1 MKDQPPS
8 APLQRVITA
17 PQLWAIAV
25 GLVISGEYFGW
36 NYGWS
41 TSGTLGFLGSTLLV
55 TALYVSF
62 IFSYTELTAAI
73 PSAGGAAAYARRAF
87 GPTGGFVAG
96 FATLVDFLLAPPAIA
111 YALGSYAHFLYPAL
125 PVLPVAVGT
134 YGVFIALNWFGVKGS
149 ARFSFWVTALSV
161 LELLVFM
168 VLVWPYFSWENFLA
182 HNPARVGL
190 GEVFAGIP
198 FAMWF
203 FVAIEGVAMVA
214 EEVKNPHKTIPRGYV
229 SSILTLVALALGVM
243 ILSAGLG
250 DWRTLATHD
259 HPLPDALAMALGEE
273 SGWAKLF
280 AGLGV
285 FGLVAS
291 FHCNT
296 LSYSRQ
302 LYALAREGYLPE
314 RLATLHPR
322 YQTPHWALLAGGGVG
337 LLALATGTTDSIIIL
352 SVLGAVVM
360 YGISMAALLVLRRK
374 EPNLSRPFRAPLY
387 PWLPLLA
394 LSLSGVCLGAIVF
407 YNPALSALF
416 FGGLVLGL
424 GLFLTV
430 GYKYVKAVIQPPV
443 PARKEG
449 F

>member
-1 MKDQPPS
+1 MKDHPPPS
-8 APLQRVITA
+8 SLKRVITA

-55 TALYVSF
+55 TALYVAF
-62 IFSYTELTAAI
+62 IFSYTELTAAL
-73 PSAGGAAAYARRAF
+73 PSAGGAATYARRAF
-87 GPTGGFVAG
+87 GPVGGFVAG

-134 YGVFIALNWFGVKGS
+134 YGVFIALNWFGVKSS
-149 ARFSFWVTALSV
+149 ARFSFWITLISV
-161 LELLVFM
+161 VELVIFM
-168 VLVWPYFSWENFLA
+168 VLVWPHFRWENFLA
-182 HNPARVGL
+182 HNPTRMGWREL
-190 GEVFAGIP
+190 FSGIP
-198 FAMWF
+198 FAIWF

-243 ILSAGLG
+243 ILSAGVG
-250 DWRTLATHD
+250 DWRTLARHD
-259 HPLPDALAMALGEE
+259 HPLPGALAMALGEQ

-280 AGLGV
+280 AGLGL

-314 RLATLHPR
+314 VLASLHPR
-322 YQTPHWALLAGGGVG
+322 YRTPHWALLAGGAVG
-337 LLALATGTTDSIIIL
+337 LLAIFTGTTDEIIVL

-360 YGISMAALLVLRRK
+360 YGVSMAALLVLRRR
-374 EPNLSRPFRAPLY
+374 EPALPRPFRAPLY
-387 PWLPLLA
+387 PWLPLVA
-394 LSLSGVCLGAIVF
+394 LGLSVVCLGAIG
-407 YNPALSALF
+407 YANPGLSALF
-416 FGGLVLGL
+416 FGGLVVGL

-430 GYKYVKAVIQPPV
+430 GYKYVKAATSVS
-443 PARKEG
+443 
-449 F
+449 

>member
-1 MKDQPPS
+1 MKDQPPPS
-8 APLQRVITA
+8 SLKRVITA

-36 NYGWS
+36 NYGWA

-55 TALYVSF
+55 TVLYVAF
-62 IFSYTELTAAI
+62 IFSYTELTAAL
-73 PSAGGAAAYARRAF
+73 PSAGGAATYARRAF

-134 YGVFIALNWFGVKGS
+134 YGVFIALNWFGVKSS
-149 ARFSFWVTALSV
+149 ATFSFWITLISV
-161 LELLVFM
+161 VELVVFM
-168 VLVWPYFSWENFLA
+168 VLVWPHFRWENFLA
-182 HNPARVGL
+182 HNPTRVGWREIF
-190 GEVFAGIP
+190 GGIP
-198 FAMWF
+198 FAIWF

-229 SSILTLVALALGVM
+229 SSILTLVVLALGVM
-243 ILSAGLG
+243 ILSAGVG
-250 DWRTLATHD
+250 DWRTLAEHD
-259 HPLPDALAMALGEE
+259 HPLPGALAAALGEQ

-280 AGLGV
+280 AGLGL

-302 LYALAREGYLPE
+302 LYALAREGYLPDL
-314 RLATLHPR
+314 LASLHPR
-322 YQTPHWALLAGGGVG
+322 YRTPHWALLAGGAVG
-337 LLALATGTTDSIIIL
+337 LLAIFTGTTDEIIVL

-360 YGISMAALLVLRRK
+360 YGVSMAALLVLRHR
-374 EPNLSRPFRAPLY
+374 EPHLPRPFRAPLY
-387 PWLPLLA
+387 PWLPLVA
-394 LSLSGVCLGAIVF
+394 LVLSVVCMVAIA
-407 YNPALSALF
+407 YANPGLSALF
-416 FGGLVLGL
+416 FAGLAVGL
-424 GLFLTV
+424 ALFRAV
-430 GYKYVKAVIQPPV
+430 GYKYVKAATA
-443 PARKEG
+443 PASVG
-449 F
+449 